1 MRTTLYFSLTTVAV
15 ATLLVACGGSDPTP
29 APAAAATTTIT
40 GSAVKGPVT
49 GATVT
54 VKKASDGTVVGTTTT
69 AAGGSFSVG
78 VAYQGDVIV
87 EVSGGTY
94 TDEATGITTTLSSP
108 MKTVLTTSGA
118 SVTGVVTPLTTM
130 AFTSSFPNGTGAT
143 AAAFRSAADKLATQF
158 QLTGVDLTTTTPV
171 VTGTTN
177 AYGNALK
184 AISQYLKD
192 NSTTL
197 GAITTQTMTQAQWGN
212 FSGKFSTAY
221 KTATGQTVTYSID
234 ANSITSSV
242 TGSNGQT
249 TTTTVTPGGTTV
261 TGSGAGGGSG
271 TCGVSMQGSYTFG
284 GMTIPIAL
292 DYCVSGIQASCDA
305 GNSSLAQQLNSSAM
319 NQLPAGISINVT
331 YQYSPT
337 CKAGAYPITI
347 Q

>member
-1 MRTTLYFSLTTVAV
+1 MRTTLYFSLSSVAL
-15 ATLLVACGGSDPTP
+15 ATLLVACGGGGDPTP
-29 APAAAATTTIT
+29 SPTPTTTIAGT
-40 GSAVKGPVT
+40 AVKGPVT

-54 VKKASDGTVVGTTTT
+54 VKKASDGTVVGTATT
-69 AAGGSFSVG
+69 ATGGTFSVN

-87 EVSGGTY
+87 EVNGGTY
-94 TDEATGITTTLSSP
+94 TDEATGVTTTLSSP
-108 MKTVLTTSGA
+108 MKTVLNASGA
-118 SVTGVVTPLTTM
+118 TVTGVVTPLTTM
-130 AFTSSFPNGTGAT
+130 AFTSSFPGGTGAT
-143 AAAFRSAADKLATQF
+143 AAAFKSAADKLATQF

-197 GAITTQTMTQAQWGN
+197 GAITTQTMTQAQWGT

-221 KTATGQTVTYSID
+221 KTATGQTVSYSID
-234 ANSITSSV
+234 GGSITTSV

-284 GMTIPIAL
+284 GMTMPIAL

-305 GNSSLAQQLNSSAM
+305 GNSSLAQQLNSSATS
-319 NQLPAGISINVT
+319 QLPAGISINVT
-331 YQYSPT
+331 YQYSSA

-347 Q
+347 K